1 MSTQEKEKVLIHSH
15 PAQTA
20 DYQATRYSLDG
31 ERFISVPVVMMIE
44 GVRNGSAGPILH
56 LAEELQKSAQQ
67 WDGTPVTIAHPQIN
81 GEFVSVNDAP
91 DCVVG
96 HITGARVEGKKLKG
110 YAVMKEQQ
118 LISISPQANEAIQNN
133 EPLDVS
139 IGVFTIN
146 DDNPGEYNGIQ
157 YESIAR
163 QYRPDHLALLP
174 GERGACSWEDGCG
187 IRVNTSANHSKNQI
201 VSFSKIV
208 KNELMENEKT
218 IQAIKDMAKKGF
230 SIIQANVKGFQE
242 KMSMI
247 QNKLDA
253 MDIRSPEGNSIAYH
267 MLEEVFDGYF
277 IYRKREPEGSKLYRQ
292 SYQMNAEDQV
302 EFTGE
307 PVSVRKDVN
316 YVQVNQFSTNHKT
329 EGGNMS
335 EKKPSACLIKKVD
348 AVINHELTQF
358 AEDDRE
364 FLLTQSESVL
374 EKFIPKEPAKK
385 EETPQ
390 MNAEQAMELLRN
402 SFKKPEDFLKVLPE
416 EMQDQM
422 RSGLALHKEQRTQL
436 VDVIIANTEE
446 GTWNKDELEG
456 MDTAMLKKIS
466 KSVVTNKEKQ
476 ENDFSGMNGGGADPE
491 VQANQKHE
499 EEPLGLPQL
508 NFKPKK

>member
-139 IGVFTIN
+139 IGVFTVN

-208 KNELMENEKT
+208 KDELMENEKT

-242 KMSMI
+242 KMYMI
-247 QNKLDA
+247 QTKLDS
-253 MDIRSPEGNSIAYH
+253 MDTRNPSGDVISYH

-364 FLLTQSESVL
+364 FLLTQSEPVLDKLIPKKPAEEKTSPQINREDALKALKL
-374 EKFIPKEPAKK
+374 EKLEDYTAIMPADLKSQVDSAMTLRKERR
-385 EETPQ
+385 T
-390 MNAEQAMELLRN
+390 ELIQSIQTN
-402 SFKKPEDFLKVLPE
+402 SD
-416 EMQDQM
+416 
-422 RSGLALHKEQRTQL
+422 
-436 VDVIIANTEE
+436 E
-446 GTWNKDELEG
+446 GTWGDEELQDMSCEMLNKLNKSITKGKKDIVDYSAMGAGGESKPNNNNEG
-456 MDTAMLKKIS
+456 T
-466 KSVVTNKEKQ
+466 
-476 ENDFSGMNGGGADPE
+476 
-491 VQANQKHE
+491 
-499 EEPLGLPQL
+499 EEPEGLYPAGVDVQ
-508 NFKPKK
+508 